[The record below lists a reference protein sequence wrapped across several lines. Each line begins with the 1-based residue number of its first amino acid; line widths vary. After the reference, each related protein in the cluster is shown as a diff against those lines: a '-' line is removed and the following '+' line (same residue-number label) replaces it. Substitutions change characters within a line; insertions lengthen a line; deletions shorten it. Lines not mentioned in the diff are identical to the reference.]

1 MNKDQNLIFEAYTQT
16 LTEGW
21 EAGTSKA
28 PKGKS
33 FDMKKGGAPSNVD
46 AARDGSGGR
55 YRKTRPP
62 SAQSNKTHS
71 ESEEYG
77 NDELMVNGV
86 EYIVQAEISGDNVEI
101 TTLFKY
107 DAKLDD
113 HIEVDLGSISPQ
125 LRQDIEDSVR
135 NDVGRENNLEN
146 TPLEELQELTPEEY
160 EIAQTMET
168 FDDDDWGYNEIQE
181 FYFRRREGGEDNE
194 SREKSIM
201 RGREAASAE
210 QEIFYKEHGADAFE
224 DHYGFEYPQEEE
236 SLGDSSD
243 FEFKAE
249 KFADSIGDAELEY
262 LVNLSGGQFE
272 ILKGFLQD
280 EMGYRDLG
288 QYKRN

>member
-1 MNKDQNLIFEAYTQT
+1 MKNDKDSIFEAYTQT

-33 FDMKKGGAPSNVD
+33 FDMSKGGAPSGVD
-46 AARDGSGGR
+46 AASDGSGGR

-62 SAQSNKTHS
+62 SAQSNKTHG
-71 ESEEYG
+71 EMEE
-77 NDELMVNGV
+77 
-86 EYIVQAEISGDNVEI
+86 DN
-101 TTLFKY
+101 
-107 DAKLDD
+107 LD
-113 HIEVDLGSISPQ
+113 
-125 LRQDIEDSVR
+125 
-135 NDVGRENNLEN
+135 N
-146 TPLEELQELTPEEY
+146 TSLEELSILSPEEY
-160 EIAQTMET
+160 EMVQNFEN
-168 FDDDDWGYNEIQE
+168 FDADDWGYNKLQK
-181 FYFRRREGGEDNE
+181 FYFRKREGGEDNE

-224 DHYGFEYPQEEE
+224 DHYGFEYPEEDE
-236 SLGDSSD
+236 SVGDSSN
-243 FEFKAE
+243 FEDKAE
-249 KFADSIGDAELEY
+249 KFAGVIGDIELEY